1 MVASETA
8 SSCGPQPN
16 AQPPP
21 PIAQAPNP
29 VLVIITRLEPSGR
42 CGRFIALSS
51 RWSSGR
57 HDGQAVNPPPVY
69 QCSIIALTAVKLELW
84 AGTTHPYW
92 TSIRLG
98 REPEA
103 HYGRRA
109 CADLSR
115 Y

>member
-1 MVASETA
+1 MVASETV

-16 AQPPP
+16 AAQPP

-29 VLVIITRLEPSGR
+29 VLVIITRLDPSGR

-51 RWSSGR
+51 WWSSPR
-57 HDGQAVNPPPVY
+57 HDGRALNPPPVY
-69 QCSIIALTAVKLELW
+69 QCSIIALTAVKLDRW
-84 AGTTHPYW
+84 AGTTQPYW

-98 REPEA
+98 RELDA
-103 HYGRRA
+103 HHGRRA